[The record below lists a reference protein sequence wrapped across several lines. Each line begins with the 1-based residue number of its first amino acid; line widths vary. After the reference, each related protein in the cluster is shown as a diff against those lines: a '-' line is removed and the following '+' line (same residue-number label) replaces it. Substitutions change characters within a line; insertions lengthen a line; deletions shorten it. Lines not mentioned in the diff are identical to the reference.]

1 MDPERMRAAVA
12 DYVTALHRAYLAQ
25 ADTFPPAV
33 RGAMPLL
40 TGGPLQIAAVG
51 ARNLHLLATREG
63 LGPLRGQEVAV
74 EGSLPGLDW
83 TLRFYDPVVAPAL
96 GLISEDA
103 GPAYAEVRGALGV
116 TTVVYHVVAQPG
128 SGLTPHHA
136 GHIGGK
142 LQLDSLTLKIPIIG
156 DLLRKVA
163 VARFCRTL
171 GTLTASGV
179 PILEGMDITARTAG
193 NQVVAN
199 AILKAKDAVEA
210 GRNISAP
217 LAETKVFPPMVTQMV
232 GVGEA
237 TGALDAMLNKVADF
251 YEDEVDNAVAGL
263 TSLMEPIII
272 AILGGVIGFIVI
284 AMYLPIFNLANVF
297 SKTDA

>member
-1 MDPERMRAAVA
+1 MSTAESSPATVLGMFVGGAWRPSASGETFEATSPATGEVIGAIPRAIA
-12 DYVTALHRAYLAQ
+12 
-25 ADTFPPAV
+25 PI

-40 TGGPLQIAAVG
+40 TGGPLQVAAVG

-136 GHIGGK
+136 GHVGAG
-142 LQLDSLTLKIPIIG
+142 LAAGHT
-156 DLLRKVA
+156 A
-163 VARFCRTL
+163 AARDFETIRTRVRA
-171 GTLTASGV
+171 GRRWSTSWSAPRTRACPARRRCWRGRSPPATRRWGRW
-179 PILEGMDITARTAG
+179 PTPCWRGRART
-193 NQVVAN
+193 
-199 AILKAKDAVEA
+199 
-210 GRNISAP
+210 RTRSARRYWP
-217 LAETKVFPPMVTQMV
+217 RWAAAQ
-232 GVGEA
+232 
-237 TGALDAMLNKVADF
+237 
-251 YEDEVDNAVAGL
+251 
-263 TSLMEPIII
+263 
-272 AILGGVIGFIVI
+272 LG
-284 AMYLPIFNLANVF
+284 PHSSESPF
-297 SKTDA
+297 S

>member
-83 TLRFYDPVVAPAL
+83 TLRFYDPVVTPAL

-136 GHIGGK
+136 GHIGAG
-142 LQLDSLTLKIPIIG
+142 LARG
-156 DLLRKVA
+156 AHGGGARLRDDPHA
-163 VARFCRTL
+163 GA
-171 GTLTASGV
+171 GAGGV
-179 PILEGMDITARTAG
+179 GRR
-193 NQVVAN
+193 
-199 AILKAKDAVEA
+199 A
-210 GRNISAP
+210 GRAP
-217 LAETKVFPPMVTQMV
+217 PTRASPARRRCWRGRSPP
-232 GVGEA
+232 A
-237 TGALDAMLNKVADF
+237 TRRWRRWPTPVAGASPDP
-251 YEDEVDNAVAGL
+251 DEVRKALLASV
-263 TSLMEPIII
+263 
-272 AILGGVIGFIVI
+272 GGRSSW
-284 AMYLPIFNLANVF
+284 APHSSESPF
-297 SKTDA
+297 S

>member
-1 MDPERMRAAVA
+1 VDPERMRTAVA
-12 DYVTALHRAYLAQ
+12 EYVTALHGAYLAQ

-40 TGGPLQIAAVG
+40 TGGPLQVAAVG

-96 GLISEDA
+96 GLISEDE

-136 GHIGGK
+136 GHVGAG
-142 LQLDSLTLKIPIIG
+142 LAAG
-156 DLLRKVA
+156 H
-163 VARFCRTL
+163 
-171 GTLTASGV
+171 TA
-179 PILEGMDITARTAG
+179 TARDFETIRGRVRGREALVDELIGAAHAG
-193 NQVVAN
+193 LPRAQALLAQ
-199 AILKAKDAVEA
+199 AI
-210 GRNISAP
+210 AP
-217 LAETKVFPPMVTQMV
+217 RDP
-232 GVGEA
+232 
-237 TGALDAMLNKVADF
+237 
-251 YEDEVDNAVAGL
+251 AVAGL
-263 TSLMEPIII
+263 AEAARAGGSSPNPDEVRKALL
-272 AILGGVIGFIVI
+272 ASLGGRSGWT
-284 AMYLPIFNLANVF
+284 PPPPP
-297 SKTDA
+297 